1 MDFEDCVVHTT
12 RCIVQSQRVVN
23 SNAFSAFVGTS
34 PFMVASPKPDNLK
47 PAWSEPKLAENLNG
61 ESENNAEEE
70 STSHVLMA
78 AVTSKKVEVERMYVP
93 LHG

>member
-12 RCIVQSQRVVN
+12 HCIVQSQRVVN

-47 PAWSEPKLAENLNG
+47 PTWSEPKLAENLNE
-61 ESENNAEEE
+61 ESENNAEE
-70 STSHVLMA
+70 SHVLMA
-78 AVTSKKVEVERMYVP
+78 AMTSKKVEVERMYVP
-93 LHG
+93 LYG